1 MSVANHEAQSW
12 RLSAGTRRSQRLL
25 VFVPLLALGGGA
37 ALAWSG
43 HLRVAQFLWAAGTAP
58 VLLALMISA
67 ALSLS
72 RGAIGLDI
80 IAALAMGSA
89 LVGGEYLA
97 GIVVALMYAGG
108 QALEAYAQGSAE
120 REMTALLGRVA
131 RTAERR
137 AGNRLESVA
146 IEDIKP
152 GDVLLIRAG
161 EAVPVDGV
169 VTGTAFGPAR

>member
-25 VFVPLLALGGGA
+25 VLVPLLALGGGA

-89 LVGGEYLA
+89 LVGG
-97 GIVVALMYAGG
+97 
-108 QALEAYAQGSAE
+108 
-120 REMTALLGRVA
+120 
-131 RTAERR
+131 
-137 AGNRLESVA
+137 
-146 IEDIKP
+146 
-152 GDVLLIRAG
+152 IRAG

-169 VTGTAFGPAR
+169 VTGTGSALLDESALTGE